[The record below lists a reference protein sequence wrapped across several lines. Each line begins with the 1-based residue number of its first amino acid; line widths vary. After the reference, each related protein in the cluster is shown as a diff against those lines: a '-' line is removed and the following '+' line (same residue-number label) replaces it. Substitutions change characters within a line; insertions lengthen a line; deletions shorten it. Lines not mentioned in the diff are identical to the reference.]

1 MIFTDGQLLTA
12 DDINN
17 FLLNRENNPELDE
30 VKRQALQRIDEL
42 KNSIPPSGKPL
53 TTLPLEFKT
62 DEVLQAWKLAV
73 KRNSQ
78 EEFYKHPS
86 VLTIAP
92 SIEGYPQFISYD
104 PASMRVPLFCT
115 RMDKNHEYCPFEYYS
130 RFNQFTGFKY
140 KKDFSLGKLTTV
152 HFITIAARIGEI
164 KLKYDPQYYDSAVIE
179 EVPDDLTKL
188 RHQ

>member
-30 VKRQALQRIDEL
+30 AKRQALQRIDEL
-42 KNSIPPSGKPL
+42 KKSIPPSGKPL

-62 DEVLQAWKLAV
+62 DEVLQAWKLNV

-115 RMDKNHEYCPFEYYS
+115 RMDENHESCPFEYL
-130 RFNQFTGFKY
+130 
-140 KKDFSLGKLTTV
+140 SLI
-152 HFITIAARIGEI
+152 HI
-164 KLKYDPQYYDSAVIE
+164 
-179 EVPDDLTKL
+179 
-188 RHQ
+188 